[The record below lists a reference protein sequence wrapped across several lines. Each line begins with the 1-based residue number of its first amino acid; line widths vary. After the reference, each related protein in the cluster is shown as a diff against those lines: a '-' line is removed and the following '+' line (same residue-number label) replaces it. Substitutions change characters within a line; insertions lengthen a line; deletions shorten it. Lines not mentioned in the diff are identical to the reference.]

1 MDRYSNYHFGMI
13 INGEIHRIKI
23 DECPSEIHKMD
34 LPNVGHTQQYRKVYF
49 NNYKDGQLLVVAT
62 GTGWRNIE
70 MKEIGNIPDDLIPK
84 VFNNI
89 NLLSTHKQGLEFK
102 DQSIN
107 RK

>member
-23 DECPSEIHKMD
+23 DECPSEIHRLD
-34 LPNVGHTQQYRKVYF
+34 PPNVGHPQQYRKVYF

-62 GTGWRNIE
+62 DTGWENIE
-70 MKEIGNIPDDLIPK
+70 IKEVANVPANLIPK
-84 VFNNI
+84 VFNNS

-102 DQSIN
+102 DQSIK